1 MTLVSAQSTLRQSGQ
16 VEWQL
21 GQLHV
26 RCVFKSFQEPIMFDQ
41 CFQCDCQW
49 PQVISIVF
57 SPFLT
62 LATYTLFC
70 FSLFIYPFILFL
82 VGSSLL
88 CKGFLQLWRVAPT
101 RHNYRKPLLCKGFL
115 QLWRVGATLC
125 CGMRASHCGSFSHCR
140 AWALGLQA
148 SVVVAHRLSSCA
160 WYWLLHSM

>member
-1 MTLVSAQSTLRQSGQ
+1 MIRRVDMTLVSAQSTLRQSGQ

-26 RCVFKSFQEPIMFDQ
+26 RFMFKSFQEPIMFDQ

-57 SPFLT
+57 SPFFT
-62 LATYTLFC
+62 LPTYTSFY
-70 FSLFIYPFILFL
+70 FSLFIYPLILFL
-82 VGSSLL
+82 AGSS
-88 CKGFLQLWRVAPT
+88 
-101 RHNYRKPLLCKGFL
+101 LLCKGFL